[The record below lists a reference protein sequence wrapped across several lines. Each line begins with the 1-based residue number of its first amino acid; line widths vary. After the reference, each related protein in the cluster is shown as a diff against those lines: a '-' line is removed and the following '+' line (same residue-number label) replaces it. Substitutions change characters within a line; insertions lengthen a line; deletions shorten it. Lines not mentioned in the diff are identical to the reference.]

1 MAKNAANRHHRRR
14 VWFERWIIEGETVRQ
29 LAAQSG
35 YSPRTL
41 HRVLASWLAQPPP
54 RSGECATA
62 RQLIVDGTRSERR
75 NGGVAVRDAARSA
88 VVYAAPEMTEDPAP
102 LPPFGTQLAAHG
114 CAPISAPIDGN
125 PHLIR
130 ILRRLWPPLVIQRCL
145 VHIQR
150 QGLSWCRRH
159 PKRREVSHLR
169 TLFRQVMAIPTVAD
183 REHFIAQVQAWERR
197 YGHRLAEAAETGWVV
212 SDLKRARSLLLAA
225 LPNMFQYLDQ
235 PGIPKSTN
243 ALEGY
248 FARLKHKYRQHRGL
262 VRPHRTAYLQWYVP
276 LCPR

>member
-14 VWFERWIIEGETVRQ
+14 VWCERWIIEGETVRQ

-41 HRVLASWLAQPPP
+41 HRGLASWLAQPPP

-62 RQLIVDGTRSERR
+62 RQLIVDGTRIERR
-75 NGGVAVRDAARSA
+75 NGGVAGRDAARAA
-88 VVYAAPEMTEDPAP
+88 VVYAAPEMTEGPAP
-102 LPPFGTQLAAHG
+102 LPPVGTQLAAHG
-114 CAPISAPIDGN
+114 CAPIRAPIDGN

-130 ILRRLWPPLVIQRCL
+130 ILRRLWPTLVSQRCL

-150 QGLSWCRRH
+150 HGLSWCRRH
-159 PKRREVSHLR
+159 PKRREASHLR

-197 YGHRLAEAAETGWVV
+197 
-212 SDLKRARSLLLAA
+212 
-225 LPNMFQYLDQ
+225 
-235 PGIPKSTN
+235 
-243 ALEGY
+243 
-248 FARLKHKYRQHRGL
+248 
-262 VRPHRTAYLQWYVP
+262 
-276 LCPR
+276 